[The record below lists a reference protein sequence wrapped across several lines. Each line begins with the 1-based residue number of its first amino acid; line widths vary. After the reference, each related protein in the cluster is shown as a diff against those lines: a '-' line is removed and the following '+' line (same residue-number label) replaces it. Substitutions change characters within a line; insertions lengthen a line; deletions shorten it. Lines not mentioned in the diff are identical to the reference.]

1 MTYHD
6 ICQRLTPLYGPQEAK
21 AMTRMLLEDL
31 FSLSFAD
38 ILCGATEHLSDA
50 DTLRLQQSVARLL
63 DAEPLQYVTGTAFFC
78 GHLFHVAP
86 GVLIPRPETEWI
98 VDTAVNLVT
107 SSDNADTTA
116 KVCSSAVDG
125 SSPRI
130 LDIGTGSGCIAT
142 SISLALTDRHCHTE
156 AWDISEDALRIAAD
170 NAKRLGAEVEF
181 RRRDALRLE
190 DDFSAEEKLEAEQGG
205 AEALRDSASWDI
217 IVSNPPYIC
226 NREAADMHANVLR
239 HEPHL
244 ALFVPDTDPLLFYR
258 AIARYAMRSLRK
270 GGWLLF
276 ECNTLYAHDTA
287 QMVSDM
293 GFATSV
299 VEDDCFGKPRFV
311 KAQK

>member
-6 ICQRLTPLYGPQEAK
+6 ICQRLTPMYGPQEAK

-31 FSLSFAD
+31 FGLSFAD

-78 GHLFHVAP
+78 GHPFHVAP

-98 VDTAVNLVT
+98 VDTAVGIVT
-107 SSDNADTTA
+107 A
-116 KVCSSAVDG
+116 SA
-125 SSPRI
+125 PRI

-142 SISLALTDRHCHTE
+142 SISLALVDKHCYTE

-170 NAKRLGAEVEF
+170 NAERLGADVKF

-190 DDFSAEEKLEAEQGG
+190 EDFPAEENQSG
-205 AEALRDSASWDI
+205 AEVLIADNASSASWDV

-258 AIARYAMRSLRK
+258 AIASYAMRSLRK

-287 QMVSDM
+287 QMASDM

>member
-6 ICQRLTPLYGPQEAK
+6 ICQRLTPMYGPQEAK

-50 DTLRLQQSVARLL
+50 DTLRLQQSVDRLL

-78 GHLFHVAP
+78 GHPFHVAP

-107 SSDNADTTA
+107 SSA
-116 KVCSSAVDG
+116 
-125 SSPRI
+125 PRI

-142 SISLALTDRHCHTE
+142 SISLALVDKHCYTE

-170 NAKRLGAEVEF
+170 NAERLGADVKF

-190 DDFSAEEKLEAEQGG
+190 EDFPAEENQSG
-205 AEALRDSASWDI
+205 AEVLIADNASSASWDV

-276 ECNTLYAHDTA
+276 ECNMLYAHDTA
-287 QMVSDM
+287 QMASDM

>member
-1 MTYHD
+1 
-6 ICQRLTPLYGPQEAK
+6 
-21 AMTRMLLEDL
+21 MTRMLLEDL

-78 GHLFHVAP
+78 GHPFHVAP
-86 GVLIPRPETEWI
+86 GVLIPRPETEWM

-107 SSDNADTTA
+107 
-116 KVCSSAVDG
+116 

-142 SISLALTDRHCHTE
+142 SISLALADKHCYTE

-170 NAKRLGAEVEF
+170 NAVRLGADVKF

-190 DDFSAEEKLEAEQGG
+190 DDFSAEERLEADLPAEERLEAEQGG

-287 QMVSDM
+287 QMTLDM
-293 GFATSV
+293 GFATSI

>member
-1 MTYHD
+1 
-6 ICQRLTPLYGPQEAK
+6 
-21 AMTRMLLEDL
+21 MTRMLLEDL

-78 GHLFHVAP
+78 GHPFHVAP

-98 VDTAVNLVT
+98 VDTAVGIVT
-107 SSDNADTTA
+107 A
-116 KVCSSAVDG
+116 SA
-125 SSPRI
+125 PRI

-142 SISLALTDRHCHTE
+142 SISLALVDKHCYTE

-170 NAKRLGAEVEF
+170 NAERLGADVKF

-190 DDFSAEEKLEAEQGG
+190 EEKSEEMRLEKEKGG
-205 AEALRDSASWDI
+205 AEVLIADNASSASWDI

-258 AIARYAMRSLRK
+258 AISRYAMRSLRK

-287 QMVSDM
+287 QMASDM
-293 GFATSV
+293 GFAKSV

>member
-78 GHLFHVAP
+78 GHPFHVAP

-107 SSDNADTTA
+107 SSA
-116 KVCSSAVDG
+116 
-125 SSPRI
+125 PRI

-142 SISLALTDRHCHTE
+142 SISLALADKHCYTE

-170 NAKRLGAEVEF
+170 NVARLGADVKF

-190 DDFSAEEKLEAEQGG
+190 EDFPAEENQGG
-205 AEALRDSASWDI
+205 AEALSDTNAAAESWDI
-217 IVSNPPYIC
+217 IASNPPYIC

-287 QMVSDM
+287 QMAADM
-293 GFATSV
+293 GFAKSV

>member
-31 FSLSFAD
+31 LSLSFAD

-78 GHLFHVAP
+78 GHPFHVAP
-86 GVLIPRPETEWI
+86 GVLIPRPETEWM
-98 VDTAVNLVT
+98 VDTAVNLVM
-107 SSDNADTTA
+107 
-116 KVCSSAVDG
+116 SSA
-125 SSPRI
+125 PRI
-130 LDIGTGSGCIAT
+130 LDIGTGSGCIAI
-142 SISLALTDRHCHTE
+142 SISLALADRHCYTE

-170 NAKRLGAEVEF
+170 NAERLGAEVKF

-190 DDFSAEEKLEAEQGG
+190 EDFPAEENQGG
-205 AEALRDSASWDI
+205 AEALNADNVSSASWDI

-287 QMVSDM
+287 QMASDM

>member
-1 MTYHD
+1 
-6 ICQRLTPLYGPQEAK
+6 
-21 AMTRMLLEDL
+21 MTRMLLEDL

-50 DTLRLQQSVARLL
+50 DTLRLQQSVDRLL

-78 GHLFHVAP
+78 GHPFHVAP

-107 SSDNADTTA
+107 SS
-116 KVCSSAVDG
+116 
-125 SSPRI
+125 PRI
-130 LDIGTGSGCIAT
+130 LDIGTGSGCIAI
-142 SISLALTDRHCHTE
+142 SIGLALADKHCYTE

-170 NAKRLGAEVEF
+170 NAERLGADVKF

-190 DDFSAEEKLEAEQGG
+190 ENFPAEENQGG
-205 AEALRDSASWDI
+205 AEALSDTNAAAESWDI

-258 AIARYAMRSLRK
+258 AIARYAMRILRK

-287 QMVSDM
+287 QMASDM

>member
-78 GHLFHVAP
+78 GYPFHVAP
-86 GVLIPRPETEWI
+86 GVLIPRPETEWM
-98 VDTAVNLVT
+98 VDTAVGI
-107 SSDNADTTA
+107 ATA
-116 KVCSSAVDG
+116 SA
-125 SSPRI
+125 PRI

-142 SISLALTDRHCHTE
+142 SISLALADRHCHTE

-170 NAKRLGAEVEF
+170 NAERLGADVKF

-190 DDFSAEEKLEAEQGG
+190 EDFPAEENQGG
-205 AEALRDSASWDI
+205 AEVLIADNAAAASWDI

-287 QMVSDM
+287 QMASDM

>member
-1 MTYHD
+1 MIYHD

-50 DTLRLQQSVARLL
+50 DALRLQQSVDRLL

-78 GHLFHVAP
+78 GHPFHVAP

-107 SSDNADTTA
+107 SSA
-116 KVCSSAVDG
+116 
-125 SSPRI
+125 PRI

-142 SISLALTDRHCHTE
+142 SISLALADRHCYTE

-170 NAKRLGAEVEF
+170 NAERLGADVKF

-190 DDFSAEEKLEAEQGG
+190 EEKSEEMRLEEEKGG
-205 AEALRDSASWDI
+205 AEALSDTNAAAESWDI

>member
-78 GHLFHVAP
+78 GHPFHVAP

-107 SSDNADTTA
+107 
-116 KVCSSAVDG
+116 

-190 DDFSAEEKLEAEQGG
+190 DDFSAEERLEADLPAEERLEAEQGG

-258 AIARYAMRSLRK
+258 AIARYAMRSLKK

-287 QMVSDM
+287 QMTLDM

>member
-78 GHLFHVAP
+78 GHPFHVAP

-107 SSDNADTTA
+107 SSA
-116 KVCSSAVDG
+116 
-125 SSPRI
+125 PRI
-130 LDIGTGSGCIAT
+130 LDIGTGSGCIAI
-142 SISLALTDRHCHTE
+142 SISLALADKHCYTE

-170 NAKRLGAEVEF
+170 NAERLGAEVKF

-190 DDFSAEEKLEAEQGG
+190 KDLPAEERLEAEQGG

-287 QMVSDM
+287 QMASDM
-293 GFATSV
+293 GFAKSV

>member
-6 ICQRLTPLYGPQEAK
+6 ICQRLTPLYGQQEAK

-78 GHLFHVAP
+78 GHPFHVAP

-107 SSDNADTTA
+107 SSA
-116 KVCSSAVDG
+116 
-125 SSPRI
+125 PRI

-142 SISLALTDRHCHTE
+142 SISLALADRHCYTE
-156 AWDISEDALRIAAD
+156 AWDISEDALRIATD
-170 NAKRLGAEVEF
+170 NAARLGAEVKF

-190 DDFSAEEKLEAEQGG
+190 EEKGG
-205 AEALRDSASWDI
+205 AEALSDTNAAAESWDI

-287 QMVSDM
+287 QMAADM
-293 GFATSV
+293 GFAKSV

>member
-78 GHLFHVAP
+78 GHPFHVAP

-107 SSDNADTTA
+107 SSA
-116 KVCSSAVDG
+116 
-125 SSPRI
+125 PRI

-142 SISLALTDRHCHTE
+142 SISLALVDKHCYTE
-156 AWDISEDALRIAAD
+156 AWDISEEALRIAAD
-170 NAKRLGAEVEF
+170 NAERLGADVKF

-190 DDFSAEEKLEAEQGG
+190 EDFPAEENQSG
-205 AEALRDSASWDI
+205 AEVLIADNASSASWDV

-258 AIARYAMRSLRK
+258 AIARYSMRSLRK

-287 QMVSDM
+287 QMASNM

>member
-6 ICQRLTPLYGPQEAK
+6 ICQRLTPLYGQQEAK

-63 DAEPLQYVTGTAFFC
+63 NAEPLQYVTGIAFFC
-78 GHLFHVAP
+78 DHPFHVAP
-86 GVLIPRPETEWI
+86 GVLIPRPETEWM

-107 SSDNADTTA
+107 SST
-116 KVCSSAVDG
+116 
-125 SSPRI
+125 PRI
-130 LDIGTGSGCIAT
+130 LDIGTGSGCIAI
-142 SISLALTDRHCHTE
+142 SISLALADRHCHTE
-156 AWDISEDALRIAAD
+156 AWDISEDALRIATD
-170 NAKRLGAEVEF
+170 NAERLGAEVKF

-190 DDFSAEEKLEAEQGG
+190 EDFPAEENQGG
-205 AEALRDSASWDI
+205 AEALSDTNAAAESWDI

-287 QMVSDM
+287 QMASDM

>member
-21 AMTRMLLEDL
+21 AMTRLLLEDL

-78 GHLFHVAP
+78 GHPFHVAP

-98 VDTAVNLVT
+98 VDTAVDLVT
-107 SSDNADTTA
+107 SSA
-116 KVCSSAVDG
+116 
-125 SSPRI
+125 PRI

-142 SISLALTDRHCHTE
+142 SISLALADKHCHTE

-170 NAKRLGAEVEF
+170 NAERLGAEVKF

-190 DDFSAEEKLEAEQGG
+190 EEKSEEMRL
-205 AEALRDSASWDI
+205 DI

-287 QMVSDM
+287 QMALNM

>member
-63 DAEPLQYVTGTAFFC
+63 DTEPLQYVTGKAFFC
-78 GHLFHVAP
+78 GHPFHVAP

-98 VDTAVNLVT
+98 VDTAVGIVT
-107 SSDNADTTA
+107 A
-116 KVCSSAVDG
+116 SA
-125 SSPRI
+125 PRI

-142 SISLALTDRHCHTE
+142 SISLALVDKHCYTE
-156 AWDISEDALRIAAD
+156 AWDISEDALRVAAD
-170 NAKRLGAEVEF
+170 NAERLGADVKF

-190 DDFSAEEKLEAEQGG
+190 EDFPAEENQSG
-205 AEALRDSASWDI
+205 AEVLIADNASSASWDV

-258 AIARYAMRSLRK
+258 AIASYAMRSLRK

-287 QMVSDM
+287 QMASDM

>member
-1 MTYHD
+1 
-6 ICQRLTPLYGPQEAK
+6 
-21 AMTRMLLEDL
+21 MTRMLLEDL

-50 DTLRLQQSVARLL
+50 DTIRLQQSVDRLL
-63 DAEPLQYVTGTAFFC
+63 DSEPLQYVTGTAFFC
-78 GHLFHVAP
+78 GHPFHVAP
-86 GVLIPRPETEWI
+86 GVLIPRPETEWM
-98 VDTAVNLVT
+98 VDTAVGI
-107 SSDNADTTA
+107 ATA
-116 KVCSSAVDG
+116 SA
-125 SSPRI
+125 PRI

-142 SISLALTDRHCHTE
+142 SISLALADKHSYTE

-170 NAKRLGAEVEF
+170 NAARLGADVKF

-190 DDFSAEEKLEAEQGG
+190 EDFPAEEKLEEDFPAEEKLEAEQGG

-258 AIARYAMRSLRK
+258 AIASYAMRSLRK

-287 QMVSDM
+287 QMAADM

>member
-6 ICQRLTPLYGPQEAK
+6 ICQRLTPMYGPQEAK

-78 GHLFHVAP
+78 GHPFHVAP

-107 SSDNADTTA
+107 SSA
-116 KVCSSAVDG
+116 
-125 SSPRI
+125 PRI

-142 SISLALTDRHCHTE
+142 SISLALADRHCHTE
-156 AWDISEDALRIAAD
+156 AWDISEDALRIATD
-170 NAKRLGAEVEF
+170 NADRLGAEVKF

-190 DDFSAEEKLEAEQGG
+190 EDFPAEENQSG
-205 AEALRDSASWDI
+205 AEVLIADNASSASWDV

-258 AIARYAMRSLRK
+258 AIASYAMRSLRK

-287 QMVSDM
+287 QMASDM

>member
-78 GHLFHVAP
+78 GHPFHVAP

-98 VDTAVNLVT
+98 VDTAVGIVT
-107 SSDNADTTA
+107 A
-116 KVCSSAVDG
+116 SA
-125 SSPRI
+125 PRI

-142 SISLALTDRHCHTE
+142 SISLALVDKHCYTE

-170 NAKRLGAEVEF
+170 NAERLGADVKF

-190 DDFSAEEKLEAEQGG
+190 EDFPAEENQSG
-205 AEALRDSASWDI
+205 AEVLIADNASSASWDV

-258 AIARYAMRSLRK
+258 AIASYAMRSLRK

-287 QMVSDM
+287 QMASDM

>member
-6 ICQRLTPLYGPQEAK
+6 ICQRLTPMYGPQEAK

-63 DAEPLQYVTGTAFFC
+63 DTEPLQYVTGKAFFC
-78 GHLFHVAP
+78 GHPFHVAP

-107 SSDNADTTA
+107 SSA
-116 KVCSSAVDG
+116 
-125 SSPRI
+125 PRI

-142 SISLALTDRHCHTE
+142 SISLALVDKHCYTE

-170 NAKRLGAEVEF
+170 NAERLGADVKF

-190 DDFSAEEKLEAEQGG
+190 EDFPAEENQGG
-205 AEALRDSASWDI
+205 ADVLIADNAAAASWDI
-217 IVSNPPYIC
+217 VVSNPPYIC

-287 QMVSDM
+287 QMASDM

>member
-21 AMTRMLLEDL
+21 AMTRLLLEDL

-78 GHLFHVAP
+78 GHPFHVAP

-98 VDTAVNLVT
+98 VDTAVNLVM
-107 SSDNADTTA
+107 
-116 KVCSSAVDG
+116 SSA
-125 SSPRI
+125 PRI

-142 SISLALTDRHCHTE
+142 SISLALADRHCHTE
-156 AWDISEDALRIAAD
+156 AWDISEDVLRIAAD
-170 NAKRLGAEVEF
+170 NADRLGADVKF

-190 DDFSAEEKLEAEQGG
+190 EDFPAEENQGG
-205 AEALRDSASWDI
+205 AEALSDTNAAAESWDI

-287 QMVSDM
+287 RMASDM
-293 GFATSV
+293 GFAASV

>member
-21 AMTRMLLEDL
+21 AITRMLLEDL

-63 DAEPLQYVTGTAFFC
+63 DSEPLQYVTGTAFFC
-78 GHLFHVAP
+78 GHPFHVAP

-98 VDTAVNLVT
+98 VDTAVDLVT
-107 SSDNADTTA
+107 SSA
-116 KVCSSAVDG
+116 
-125 SSPRI
+125 PRI

-142 SISLALTDRHCHTE
+142 SISLALADKHCYTE
-156 AWDISEDALRIAAD
+156 AWDISEDALRIATD
-170 NAKRLGAEVEF
+170 NAARLGAEVEF

-190 DDFSAEEKLEAEQGG
+190 EEKSEEMRLEKEKGG
-205 AEALRDSASWDI
+205 AEALSDTNAAAESWDI

-287 QMVSDM
+287 RMASDM
-293 GFATSV
+293 GFAKSV

>member
-50 DTLRLQQSVARLL
+50 DALRLQQSVDRLL

-78 GHLFHVAP
+78 GHPFHVAP

-98 VDTAVNLVT
+98 ADTAVNLVT
-107 SSDNADTTA
+107 SSA
-116 KVCSSAVDG
+116 
-125 SSPRI
+125 PRI

-142 SISLALTDRHCHTE
+142 SISLALADKHCYTE

-170 NAKRLGAEVEF
+170 NAARLGAEVKF

-190 DDFSAEEKLEAEQGG
+190 KDLPAEERLEAEQGG

-258 AIARYAMRSLRK
+258 AIARYAMRNLRK

-287 QMVSDM
+287 QMASDM

>member
-50 DTLRLQQSVARLL
+50 DALRLQQSVDRLL

-78 GHLFHVAP
+78 GHPFHVAP

-107 SSDNADTTA
+107 SSA
-116 KVCSSAVDG
+116 
-125 SSPRI
+125 PRI

-142 SISLALTDRHCHTE
+142 SISLALADKHCYTE

-170 NAKRLGAEVEF
+170 NAARLGAEVKF

-190 DDFSAEEKLEAEQGG
+190 KDLPAEERLEAEQGG

-258 AIARYAMRSLRK
+258 AIARYAMRNLRK

-287 QMVSDM
+287 QMALDM

>member
-1 MTYHD
+1 
-6 ICQRLTPLYGPQEAK
+6 
-21 AMTRMLLEDL
+21 MTRMLLEDL

-78 GHLFHVAP
+78 GHPFHVAP

-107 SSDNADTTA
+107 SSA
-116 KVCSSAVDG
+116 
-125 SSPRI
+125 PRI

-142 SISLALTDRHCHTE
+142 SISLALADRHCHTE

-170 NAKRLGAEVEF
+170 NAERLGADVKF

-190 DDFSAEEKLEAEQGG
+190 EDFPAEENQGG
-205 AEALRDSASWDI
+205 AEALSDTNAAAESWNI

-258 AIARYAMRSLRK
+258 AIASYAMRSLRK

-287 QMVSDM
+287 QMALDM
-293 GFATSV
+293 GFATSI

>member
-6 ICQRLTPLYGPQEAK
+6 ICQRLTPMYGPQEAK

-78 GHLFHVAP
+78 GHPFHVAP

-98 VDTAVNLVT
+98 VNTAVNLVT
-107 SSDNADTTA
+107 SSA
-116 KVCSSAVDG
+116 
-125 SSPRI
+125 PRI
-130 LDIGTGSGCIAT
+130 LDIGTGSGCIAI
-142 SISLALTDRHCHTE
+142 SISLALADRHCYTE

-170 NAKRLGAEVEF
+170 NAERLGADVKF

-190 DDFSAEEKLEAEQGG
+190 EDFPAEENQGG
-205 AEALRDSASWDI
+205 AEALSDTNAAAESWDI

-226 NREAADMHANVLR
+226 NREAAAMHANVLR

-258 AIARYAMRSLRK
+258 AIARYSMRSLRK

-287 QMVSDM
+287 QMASDM

>member
-1 MTYHD
+1 
-6 ICQRLTPLYGPQEAK
+6 
-21 AMTRMLLEDL
+21 MTRMLLEDL

-78 GHLFHVAP
+78 GHPFHVAP
-86 GVLIPRPETEWI
+86 GVLIPRPETEWM
-98 VDTAVNLVT
+98 VDTAVGIVT
-107 SSDNADTTA
+107 A
-116 KVCSSAVDG
+116 SA
-125 SSPRI
+125 PRI

-142 SISLALTDRHCHTE
+142 SISLALVDKHCYTE

-170 NAKRLGAEVEF
+170 NAERLGADVKF

-190 DDFSAEEKLEAEQGG
+190 EDFPAEENQSG
-205 AEALRDSASWDI
+205 AEVLIADNASSASWDV

-287 QMVSDM
+287 QMASDM

-311 KAQK
+311 KVQK

>member
-50 DTLRLQQSVARLL
+50 DTLRLQQYVDRLL
-63 DAEPLQYVTGTAFFC
+63 DAEPLQYVTGKAFFC
-78 GHLFHVAP
+78 GHPFHVAP

-107 SSDNADTTA
+107 SSA
-116 KVCSSAVDG
+116 
-125 SSPRI
+125 PRI

-142 SISLALTDRHCHTE
+142 SISLALADKHCYTE

-170 NAKRLGAEVEF
+170 NVARLGADVKF

-190 DDFSAEEKLEAEQGG
+190 EDFPAEENQGG
-205 AEALRDSASWDI
+205 AEALSDTNAAAESWDI
-217 IVSNPPYIC
+217 IASNPPYIC

-287 QMVSDM
+287 RMASDM
-293 GFATSV
+293 GFAKSV

>member
-6 ICQRLTPLYGPQEAK
+6 ICQRLTPMYGPQEAK

-78 GHLFHVAP
+78 GHPFHVAP

-107 SSDNADTTA
+107 SS
-116 KVCSSAVDG
+116 
-125 SSPRI
+125 PRI

-142 SISLALTDRHCHTE
+142 SISLALADRHCHTE

-170 NAKRLGAEVEF
+170 NAERLGADVKF
-181 RRRDALRLE
+181 CRRDALRLE
-190 DDFSAEEKLEAEQGG
+190 EDFPAEENQGG
-205 AEALRDSASWDI
+205 AEALSDTNAAAESWDI

-287 QMVSDM
+287 QMAADM

>member
-78 GHLFHVAP
+78 GHPFHVAP

-107 SSDNADTTA
+107 A
-116 KVCSSAVDG
+116 SA
-125 SSPRI
+125 PRI

-142 SISLALTDRHCHTE
+142 SISLALADKHCHTE
-156 AWDISEDALRIAAD
+156 AWDISEDALRIATD
-170 NAKRLGAEVEF
+170 NAERLGAEVKF

-190 DDFSAEEKLEAEQGG
+190 EDFPAEENQGG
-205 AEALRDSASWDI
+205 AEALSDTNAAAESWDI

-287 QMVSDM
+287 RMAADM

>member
-1 MTYHD
+1 
-6 ICQRLTPLYGPQEAK
+6 
-21 AMTRMLLEDL
+21 MTRMLLEDL

-50 DTLRLQQSVARLL
+50 DTLRLQQSVDRLL

-78 GHLFHVAP
+78 GHPFHVAP

-98 VDTAVNLVT
+98 VDTAVNLVM
-107 SSDNADTTA
+107 
-116 KVCSSAVDG
+116 SSA
-125 SSPRI
+125 PRI

-142 SISLALTDRHCHTE
+142 SISLALADRHCYTE

-170 NAKRLGAEVEF
+170 NAERLGADVEF

-190 DDFSAEEKLEAEQGG
+190 EDFPAEENQGG
-205 AEALRDSASWDI
+205 AEALNDTNAAASWDI

-244 ALFVPDTDPLLFYR
+244 ALFVPYTDPLLFYR

-287 QMVSDM
+287 RMAADM

-311 KAQK
+311 KAQKQ

>member
-78 GHLFHVAP
+78 GHPFHVAP
-86 GVLIPRPETEWI
+86 GVLIPRPETEWM
-98 VDTAVNLVT
+98 VDTAVGI
-107 SSDNADTTA
+107 ATA
-116 KVCSSAVDG
+116 SA
-125 SSPRI
+125 PRI
-130 LDIGTGSGCIAT
+130 LDIGTGSGCIAI
-142 SISLALTDRHCHTE
+142 SISLALSDRHCHTE

-170 NAKRLGAEVEF
+170 NAARLGAEVKF
-181 RRRDALRLE
+181 LRRDALRLE
-190 DDFSAEEKLEAEQGG
+190 EDFPAEENQGG
-205 AEALRDSASWDI
+205 AEELSDTNAVAEPWDI

-244 ALFVPDTDPLLFYR
+244 ALFVPDTDPLLFYS
-258 AIARYAMRSLRK
+258 AIARYAMRNLRK

-287 QMVSDM
+287 QMASDM

>member
-6 ICQRLTPLYGPQEAK
+6 ICQRLTPMYGPQEAK

-38 ILCGATEHLSDA
+38 VLCGATEHLSDA

-78 GHLFHVAP
+78 GHPFHVAP

-98 VDTAVNLVT
+98 VDTAVGLVT
-107 SSDNADTTA
+107 SSA
-116 KVCSSAVDG
+116 
-125 SSPRI
+125 PRI

-142 SISLALTDRHCHTE
+142 SISLALADKHCYTE
-156 AWDISEDALRIAAD
+156 AWDISEDALRIATD
-170 NAKRLGAEVEF
+170 NAERLGAEVKF
-181 RRRDALRLE
+181 HRRDALRLE
-190 DDFSAEEKLEAEQGG
+190 EDLPAEENQGG
-205 AEALRDSASWDI
+205 AEALSDTNAAAESWDI

-287 QMVSDM
+287 QMASDM
-293 GFATSV
+293 GFVTSV

>member
-6 ICQRLTPLYGPQEAK
+6 ICQRLTPLYGPQEAR

-78 GHLFHVAP
+78 GHPFHVAP

-98 VDTAVNLVT
+98 VDTAVNLVM
-107 SSDNADTTA
+107 
-116 KVCSSAVDG
+116 SSA
-125 SSPRI
+125 PRI

-142 SISLALTDRHCHTE
+142 SISLALADKHCYTE

-170 NAKRLGAEVEF
+170 NAARLGADVEF

-190 DDFSAEEKLEAEQGG
+190 KDLPAEERLEAEQGG

-258 AIARYAMRSLRK
+258 AIARYAMRNLRK

-287 QMVSDM
+287 QMAADM
-293 GFATSV
+293 GFAKSV

>member
-6 ICQRLTPLYGPQEAK
+6 ICQRLTPMYGPQEAK

-50 DTLRLQQSVARLL
+50 DTLRLQQSVDRLL

-78 GHLFHVAP
+78 GHPFHVAP

-98 VDTAVNLVT
+98 VDTAVNLVM
-107 SSDNADTTA
+107 
-116 KVCSSAVDG
+116 SSA
-125 SSPRI
+125 PRI

-142 SISLALTDRHCHTE
+142 SISLALADRHCHTE

-170 NAKRLGAEVEF
+170 NAERLGADVKF

-190 DDFSAEEKLEAEQGG
+190 EDFPAEENQGG
-205 AEALRDSASWDI
+205 AEVLSDTNAAAESWDI

-258 AIARYAMRSLRK
+258 AIASYAMRSLRK

-287 QMVSDM
+287 QMASDM

>member
-21 AMTRMLLEDL
+21 AMTRLLLEDL

-78 GHLFHVAP
+78 GHPFHVAP

-107 SSDNADTTA
+107 SSA
-116 KVCSSAVDG
+116 
-125 SSPRI
+125 PRI

-142 SISLALTDRHCHTE
+142 SISLALADRHCHTE
-156 AWDISEDALRIAAD
+156 AWDISEDALRIATD
-170 NAKRLGAEVEF
+170 NAERLGADVKF

-190 DDFSAEEKLEAEQGG
+190 ENFPAEENQGG
-205 AEALRDSASWDI
+205 AEVLSDTNAAAESWDI

-239 HEPHL
+239 HEPYL

-287 QMVSDM
+287 QMASDM
-293 GFATSV
+293 GFAKSV

>member
-78 GHLFHVAP
+78 GHPFHVAP

-98 VDTAVNLVT
+98 VDTAVNLVM
-107 SSDNADTTA
+107 
-116 KVCSSAVDG
+116 SSA
-125 SSPRI
+125 PRI
-130 LDIGTGSGCIAT
+130 LDIGTGSGCIAI
-142 SISLALTDRHCHTE
+142 SISLALADRHCHTE

-170 NAKRLGAEVEF
+170 NAERLGAEVKF

-190 DDFSAEEKLEAEQGG
+190 EDFLAEENQGG
-205 AEALRDSASWDI
+205 AEVLSDTNAAESWDI

-244 ALFVPDTDPLLFYR
+244 ALFVPDTNPLLFYR
-258 AIARYAMRSLRK
+258 AIAHYAMRSLRK

-287 QMVSDM
+287 QMASDM

-311 KAQK
+311 KAQKQ

>member
-21 AMTRMLLEDL
+21 AMTRLLLEDL

-50 DTLRLQQSVARLL
+50 DTLRLQQSVDRLL

-78 GHLFHVAP
+78 GHPFHVAP

-107 SSDNADTTA
+107 A
-116 KVCSSAVDG
+116 SA
-125 SSPRI
+125 PRI

-142 SISLALTDRHCHTE
+142 SISLALADRHCHTE
-156 AWDISEDALRIAAD
+156 AWDISEDALRIATD
-170 NAKRLGAEVEF
+170 NAERLGADVKF

-190 DDFSAEEKLEAEQGG
+190 EDKSEEIML
-205 AEALRDSASWDI
+205 DI

-258 AIARYAMRSLRK
+258 AIASYAMRSLRK

-287 QMVSDM
+287 QMALDM

>member
-1 MTYHD
+1 
-6 ICQRLTPLYGPQEAK
+6 
-21 AMTRMLLEDL
+21 MTRMLLEDL

-50 DTLRLQQSVARLL
+50 DTLRLQQSVDRLL

-78 GHLFHVAP
+78 GHPFHVAP

-98 VDTAVNLVT
+98 VDTAVNLVM
-107 SSDNADTTA
+107 
-116 KVCSSAVDG
+116 SSA
-125 SSPRI
+125 PRI

-142 SISLALTDRHCHTE
+142 SISLALADRHCYTE

-170 NAKRLGAEVEF
+170 NAERLGADVKF
-181 RRRDALRLE
+181 CLRDALRLE
-190 DDFSAEEKLEAEQGG
+190 EDFPAEERLEAEQGG

-258 AIARYAMRSLRK
+258 AIASYAMRSLRK

-287 QMVSDM
+287 QMASDM

>member
-6 ICQRLTPLYGPQEAK
+6 ICQRLTPLYGPLEAK

-63 DAEPLQYVTGTAFFC
+63 DSEPLQYVTGKAFFC
-78 GHLFHVAP
+78 GHPFHVAP
-86 GVLIPRPETEWI
+86 GVLIPRPETEWM

-107 SSDNADTTA
+107 SSA
-116 KVCSSAVDG
+116 
-125 SSPRI
+125 PRI
-130 LDIGTGSGCIAT
+130 LDIGTGSGCIAI
-142 SISLALTDRHCHTE
+142 SISLALADKHCYTE

-170 NAKRLGAEVEF
+170 NAARLGAEVKF

-190 DDFSAEEKLEAEQGG
+190 KEKGWADVTSGLDAAAE
-205 AEALRDSASWDI
+205 SWNI

-258 AIARYAMRSLRK
+258 VIARYAMRSLRK

-287 QMVSDM
+287 QMALDM

-299 VEDDCFGKPRFV
+299 VEDDCFGKTRFV